1 MDINSIET
9 YCINLK
15 ERKNK
20 KNYIKKHFKKFG
32 ILNYKF
38 FFAEKHEN
46 PIRGCLQSHLA
57 VIKLAIQNDRKRL
70 PQTLCDLSTV
80 RKQGATHRP

>member
-32 ILNYKF
+32 ISNYKF

-46 PIRGCLQSHLA
+46 PIRGCLESHLA
-57 VIKLAIQNDRKRL
+57 VIKLAIQN
-70 PQTLCDLSTV
+70 
-80 RKQGATHRP
+80 GAKAVLIFEDDVKLLNNLDIKKDW